1 MNKNGNGIEIYS
13 IDENKQEMIIHLGK
27 IRDFYKEYS
36 QLKNENQELRIQVSS
51 REKVASKYKE
61 TIDKSIEH
69 VEDFLR
75 FNCGMNCADM
85 NSLLNI
91 LKGVE

>member
-61 TIDKSIEH
+61 TIDK
-69 VEDFLR
+69 
-75 FNCGMNCADM
+75 
-85 NSLLNI
+85 
-91 LKGVE
+91 

>member
-61 TIDKSIEH
+61 TIDKSIEY

-75 FNCGMNCADM
+75 FNCGMNCSDM

>member
-61 TIDKSIEH
+61 TIGLMSSFRTLFFTHFIFPYLNLFQ
-69 VEDFLR
+69 FLY
-75 FNCGMNCADM
+75 
-85 NSLLNI
+85 L
-91 LKGVE
+91 

>member
-1 MNKNGNGIEIYS
+1 MNKNENGIEIYS

-27 IRDFYKEYS
+27 LRDFYKEYL
-36 QLKNENQELRIQVSS
+36 QLKKEDQELRIQISS
-51 REKVASKYKE
+51 RKEVANKYKE

-75 FNCGMNCADM
+75 FNCSMNCADM

-91 LKGVE
+91 LKGEE